1 MSIATFLL
9 TICNSKPCLPLKL
22 ISRLCNNRLI
32 SKYCQHNKDGN
43 FQGFICQKFC
53 TDASASSSSLYN
65 GDNASSGSSQ
75 DRSISQPYSEILDTG
90 DHSNVKV
97 PFMIQN
103 IFKSHENPHDIELA
117 INKCKLTITEDLVVQ
132 VLLRHNSD
140 WKSALFFFNWASR
153 QKGYCHGWRSYN
165 VILDIL
171 GRMKQLKVMQQVF
184 DEVPKE
190 RAATVITERTFAILM
205 NRYAAAHKVESAIE
219 VFYKRKDYG
228 FEGHIIAFQTLLMC
242 LCRYKHV
249 EEAEALFL
257 KKQDEFPPVIKSQN
271 IILNGWCVLGNSRE
285 AKRFW
290 NDIISSKC
298 KPDLFTYGT
307 FINSLTKSGKLGTAM
322 KLFAAMRKK
331 GCNPDVTICNC
342 IIDALCF
349 KKRIPEALGI
359 FNEMNEPGC
368 LPDVATYNSLIK
380 HLCKIRR
387 MEKVFELLDEMEK
400 RGCLPN
406 ARTYSYIL
414 KTTRK
419 PEEVSELLHAME
431 RKGCKM
437 NGDTYNL
444 VLNLYVQWNYQEG
457 IHSVWAEM
465 EKKGLG
471 PDQRS
476 YTIMVHGLYDKGNL
490 DQALQYFS
498 EMSLKGMIVEPR
510 TRLLV
515 EAIHLKEGKLAKLD
529 ISP

>member
-1 MSIATFLL
+1 MKVQHLLQDSNFL
-9 TICNSKPCLPLKL
+9 
-22 ISRLCNNRLI
+22 
-32 SKYCQHNKDGN
+32 
-43 FQGFICQKFC
+43 GFICQKLH
-53 TDASASSSSLYN
+53 TEASASSSSLYS
-65 GDNASSGSSQ
+65 GESTCSGSQ
-75 DRSISQPYSEILDTG
+75 VKSISLPCTEILDTN
-90 DHSNVKV
+90 DHSNLKEL
-97 PFMIQN
+97 FMIQN
-103 IFKSHENPHDIELA
+103 IFKSHENSHDIELA
-117 INKCKLTITEDLVVQ
+117 INKCKLIVTEDLVVQ
-132 VLLRHNSD
+132 VLRRHNSD

-153 QKGYCHGWRSYN
+153 QQGYCHGSKPYN
-165 VILDIL
+165 EILDIL
-171 GRMKQLKVMQQVF
+171 GRMKQLKLMRQVF
-184 DEVPKE
+184 EEVPKE
-190 RAATVITERTFAILM
+190 RIDTVITERTFAILM

-228 FEGHIIAFQTLLMC
+228 FECHIHAFQTLLIS

-257 KKQDEFPPVIKSQN
+257 KKQDDFPPVIKSQN

-298 KPDLFTYGT
+298 KPDLFTYGI
-307 FINSLTKSGKLGTAM
+307 FINSLTKAGKLGTAI

-387 MEKVFELLDEMEK
+387 MEKVYELLDEMEK
-400 RGCLPN
+400 RGCLAN

-414 KTTRK
+414 KTTGK
-419 PEEVSELLHAME
+419 PEEVSELLHTME
-431 RKGCKM
+431 RTGCKM

-444 VLNLYVQWNYQEG
+444 VLNLYVQWSYQKG
-457 IHSVWAEM
+457 IDSVWAEM
-465 EKKGLG
+465 EKNGLG

-476 YTIMVHGLYDKGNL
+476 YTIMVHGFYNKGKL
-490 DQALQYFS
+490 DQALQYYS
-498 EMSLKGMIVEPR
+498 KMSLKGMTAEPR

-515 EAIHLKEGKLAKLD
+515 EAIHLKEESLR
-529 ISP
+529 S